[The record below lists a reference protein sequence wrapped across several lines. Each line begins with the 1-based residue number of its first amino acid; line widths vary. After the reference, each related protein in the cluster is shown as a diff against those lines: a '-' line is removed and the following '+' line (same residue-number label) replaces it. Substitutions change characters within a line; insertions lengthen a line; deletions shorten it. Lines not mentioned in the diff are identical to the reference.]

1 MLLTG
6 VGYRYSRRAPWV
18 LEKVDLDLAPGAL
31 IRIGGYNG
39 SGKSTLLRIVAGAH
53 RPGRGRVSER
63 PGRCAYVPGALPAL
77 PFKVGDYL
85 SHLGRIQGLTSGE
98 TEARVQAGLE
108 RFEATGYR
116 KHRIGDLSRGTA
128 QKVAIVQALLGEPQ
142 LLILD
147 EAWTSLDAAGQA
159 ELDTV
164 AREMRDE
171 GGIVVYVDHDAQ
183 RLAEDATAA
192 YVLRDG
198 TLLPA
203 SAADFAVPMAVID
216 FEGAPDPWPLPGQP
230 RTLTDGALR
239 VTILAEHSD
248 RLLRDVLST
257 YPNTHIRTVRT
268 VEGGRE
274 AL

>member
-18 LEKVDLDLAPGAL
+18 LDKVDLDLAPGAL

-53 RPGRGRVSER
+53 RPGRGQVSER
-63 PGRCAYVPGALPAL
+63 PARTAYVPGQLPAL
-77 PFKVGDYL
+77 PFKVQDYL
-85 SHLGRIQGLTSGE
+85 GHLGRIQGLTSGE
-98 TEARVQAGLE
+98 AEARVQAGLE

-128 QKVAIVQALLGEPQ
+128 QKVAIVQALLAEPE

-147 EAWTSLDAAGQA
+147 EAWTSLDSAGQA

-164 AREMRDE
+164 ARELRDD

-192 YVLRDG
+192 YLLRDG

-216 FEGAPDPWPLPGQP
+216 FENAPDPWPLPGHP
-230 RTLTDGALR
+230 RTLADGAMR
-239 VTILAEHSD
+239 VTILAAHSD

-257 YPNTHIRTVRT
+257 YPNTHVRTVRT

-274 AL
+274 NL

>member
-18 LEKVDLDLAPGAL
+18 LERVDLDLAPGAL

-53 RPGRGRVSER
+53 RPGRGQVLDR

-77 PFKVGDYL
+77 PFKVQDYL
-85 SHLGRIQGLTSGE
+85 SHLGRIQGLSAEE
-98 TEARVQAGLE
+98 TETRVQAGLE

-128 QKVAIVQALLGEPQ
+128 QKVAIVQALLGEPE

-147 EAWTSLDAAGQA
+147 EAWTSLDSAGQA
-159 ELDTV
+159 ELDSV
-164 AREMRDE
+164 AREVRDE
-171 GGIVVYVDHDAQ
+171 GGVVVYVDHDAQ

-192 YVLRDG
+192 YLLRDG
-198 TLLPA
+198 TLMPA

-216 FEGAPDPWPLPGQP
+216 FEDAPDPWPLPGHP
-230 RTLTDGALR
+230 RILADGALR

-274 AL
+274 IL

>member
-18 LEKVDLDLAPGAL
+18 LERVDLDLPRGAL
-31 IRIGGYNG
+31 IRVGGYNG
-39 SGKSTLLRIVAGAH
+39 TGKSTLLRIIAGAH
-53 RPGRGRVSER
+53 RPGRGQVLDR
-63 PGRCAYVPGALPAL
+63 PVRAAYVPGQLPML
-77 PFKVGDYL
+77 PFKVQDYL
-85 SHLGRIQGLTSGE
+85 GHLGRIQGLTVGE

-108 RFEATGYR
+108 RFGAQGYR

-128 QKVAIVQALLGEPQ
+128 QKVAIVQALLREPE

-164 AREMRDE
+164 ARESRDN

-183 RLAEDATAA
+183 RLTEDATAA
-192 YVLRDG
+192 YLLRDG
-198 TLLPA
+198 LLAPA
-203 SAADFAVPMAVID
+203 SASDFAVPMAVID
-216 FEGAPDPWPLPGQP
+216 LEKAPDPWPLPGQA
-230 RTLTDGALR
+230 RMLADGALR
-239 VTILAEHSD
+239 VTVLAEHSD
-248 RLLRDVLST
+248 RLLREVLAT
-257 YPNTHIRTVRT
+257 YPNTHVRSLRT

-274 AL
+274 L

>member
-18 LEKVDLDLAPGAL
+18 LDKVDLDLAPGAL

-53 RPGRGRVSER
+53 RPGRGHVTER

-77 PFKVGDYL
+77 PFKVQDYL
-85 SHLGRIQGLTSGE
+85 SHLGRIQGLSADE

-128 QKVAIVQALLGEPQ
+128 QKVAIVQALLGEPE

-147 EAWTSLDAAGQA
+147 EAWTSLDSAGQA
-159 ELDTV
+159 ELDSV
-164 AREMRDE
+164 ARELRDD

-198 TLLPA
+198 TLMPA

-216 FEGAPDPWPLPGQP
+216 FENAPDPWPLPGHP
-230 RTLTDGALR
+230 RILADGALR

-248 RLLRDVLST
+248 RLLRDVLAT

-274 AL
+274 IL